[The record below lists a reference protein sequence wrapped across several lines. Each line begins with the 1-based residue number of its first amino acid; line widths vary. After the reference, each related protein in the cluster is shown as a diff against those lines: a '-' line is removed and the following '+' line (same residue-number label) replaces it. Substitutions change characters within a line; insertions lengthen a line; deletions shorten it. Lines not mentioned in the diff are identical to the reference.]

1 MAFHPPRTR
10 KNDFLEK
17 NSMLEVGSSTKL
29 TKSTKFRKLYKF
41 SGTVCRGDKHYCIT

>member
-10 KNDFLEK
+10 KNDFLGK

-29 TKSTKFRKLYKF
+29 TKSTKFRKL
-41 SGTVCRGDKHYCIT
+41 